1 MSEGRPPPVVPTREQ
16 IPPRPDLEPVARAPL
31 FYVFLAISGL
41 AITFSVLAV
50 VNLLREPDA
59 LPPARTPP
67 PATPSVTPSLSPAS
81 PSITPRRVDGGY
93 RFINRSV
100 TGAPVRWDPCG
111 TISYAVNTGPV
122 PPESVRPDLLE
133 AIRRTTAA
141 TGIRFR
147 SVGSTNETFFSAYNR
162 MRYHGVV
169 RKAEL
174 IVIWLDHDGYLR
186 ILRRLQDPRL
196 SLAFAKPMAG
206 LYAHRDQY
214 FGGIIVVDADATSV
228 PGFGFRYARGLVL
241 LHELGHIMGL
251 GHVRDRDQLMYSG
264 PNPNLRLRGYGV
276 GDREGLRQ
284 LGEEAGCF
292 RSAA

>member
-16 IPPRPDLEPVARAPL
+16 IPPRPDLQPVARVPL
-31 FYVFLAISGL
+31 FYVFLGVFGL
-41 AITFSVLAV
+41 AIVFSVLAV
-50 VNLLREPDA
+50 VNLVREPDP
-59 LPPARTPP
+59 LPPPRPTASVS
-67 PATPSVTPSLSPAS
+67 ATPTPTLSPS
-81 PSITPRRVDGGY
+81 PSITPRNVDGAY

-111 TISYAVNTGPV
+111 TITYAVNSGSL
-122 PPESVRPDLLE
+122 PPGSVRPDLQE
-133 AIRRTTAA
+133 AIRRITAA
-141 TGIRFR
+141 TGIRFE
-147 SVGSTNETFFSAYNR
+147 SVGTTRETFFSAYNR
-162 MRYHGVV
+162 MRYHGVI

-174 IVIWLDHDGYLR
+174 IVIWLDHEGYLR
-186 ILRRLQDPRL
+186 VLRRLQDPRP

-206 LYAHRDQY
+206 LYANRDQY
-214 FGGIIVVDADATSV
+214 FGGIIVIDADTTSV

-251 GHVRDRDQLMYSG
+251 AHVRDRDQLLYSG
-264 PNPNLRLRGYGV
+264 PNPNLRLRGFGV

-292 RSAA
+292 RSSA